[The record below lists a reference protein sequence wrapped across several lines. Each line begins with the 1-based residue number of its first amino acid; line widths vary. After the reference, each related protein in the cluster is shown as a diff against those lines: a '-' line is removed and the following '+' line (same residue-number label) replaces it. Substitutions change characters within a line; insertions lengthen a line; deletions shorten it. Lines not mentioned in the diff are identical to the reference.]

1 MDVMTAV
8 LLGGTALTG
17 GEGSVVKTL
26 LGLLIIGIINNGMAL
41 LNVPSYWQT
50 LAKGALLIIA
60 VVYDRIRRMMQA
72 TA

>member
-1 MDVMTAV
+1 M
-8 LLGGTALTG
+8 LTG